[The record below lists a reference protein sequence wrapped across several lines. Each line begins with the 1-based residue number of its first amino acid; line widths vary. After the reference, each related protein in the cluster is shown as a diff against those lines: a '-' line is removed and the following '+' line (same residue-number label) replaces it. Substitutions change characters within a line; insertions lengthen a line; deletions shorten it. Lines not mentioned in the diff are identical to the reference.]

1 MSAEVFRMLWVVAV
15 PALFGEV
22 FWFGEY
28 GGVNEKQ
35 DNMVWAVFLM
45 TVTFLIAGA
54 FAMDHGYILTSVK
67 KLLGIA
73 ESYTAFDAD
82 IIMHINAVF
91 LVLQQ
96 LGVGPEK
103 GFGIVDAS
111 AVWDDFLPGD
121 ERAKT
126 IASYMGAK
134 VRLAFDPPQS
144 STAMPNT
151 FGSRLKHAW
160 NAFLNRDPPR
170 MYGGGYSYR
179 PDRPRLN
186 RTTDRTIL
194 TAIYARMAQD
204 ATAITINHV
213 RLDKN
218 DRFDAVLDSG
228 LNSCLNLSA
237 NKDQTGRTL
246 RYDMYLS
253 LLDEGVIA
261 IVPVDIDEDPVTGE
275 TEIRSMRVGKVK
287 EWYPDDVRVELYN
300 DRTGQ
305 KEEVILPKEQVAI
318 VENPFYSVMNEPN
331 STVQRL
337 ISKLRIMDAVDE
349 QAGSGKLDLIIQLP
363 YTVKSPARKEQAQER
378 RKTLEEQL
386 AGSRYGIGYIDATEH
401 ITQLNR
407 SLENNLL
414 KSIEYLTNMAYS
426 QLGLTPEIMNGTADD
441 TVMTNYENR
450 VIEPLVAAVVDEL
463 KRKFLSREDLK
474 AKQSIMYFR
483 DPFKLAPVSMVAE
496 MADKFTR
503 NEIMTS
509 NEFRQVIGMK
519 PSKDPKAD
527 QLLNKNL
534 SPNAEQAAQIG
545 SDPRHKRA
553 RGCGAD
559 GK

>member
-1 MSAEVFRMLWVVAV
+1 M
-15 PALFGEV
+15 
-22 FWFGEY
+22 
-28 GGVNEKQ
+28 
-35 DNMVWAVFLM
+35 
-45 TVTFLIAGA
+45 
-54 FAMDHGYILTSVK
+54 
-67 KLLGIA
+67 
-73 ESYTAFDAD
+73 
-82 IIMHINAVF
+82 
-91 LVLQQ
+91 
-96 LGVGPEK
+96 
-103 GFGIVDAS
+103 
-111 AVWDDFLPGD
+111 
-121 ERAKT
+121 
-126 IASYMGAK
+126 
-134 VRLAFDPPQS
+134 
-144 STAMPNT
+144 
-151 FGSRLKHAW
+151 
-160 NAFLNRDPPR
+160 
-170 MYGGGYSYR
+170 
-179 PDRPRLN
+179 
-186 RTTDRTIL
+186 
-194 TAIYARMAQD
+194 
-204 ATAITINHV
+204 
-213 RLDKN
+213 
-218 DRFDAVLDSG
+218 
-228 LNSCLNLSA
+228 
-237 NKDQTGRTL
+237 
-246 RYDMYLS
+246 
-253 LLDEGVIA
+253 
-261 IVPVDIDEDPVTGE
+261 
-275 TEIRSMRVGKVK
+275 
-287 EWYPDDVRVELYN
+287 
-300 DRTGQ
+300 
-305 KEEVILPKEQVAI
+305 
-318 VENPFYSVMNEPN
+318 ENPFYSVMNEPN

-363 YTVKSPARKEQAQER
+363 YPVKSPARKEQAQER

-534 SPNAEQAAQIG
+534 SPNAGQAAQIG
-545 SDPRHKRA
+545 SDPAA
-553 RGCGAD
+553 RGREAVEQMVNES
-559 GK
+559 